1 MFAQYLTR
9 GVKAGLV
16 AGLVFGLFMAVV
28 ANPLVAYADELNHAT
43 VEESGH
49 SHEAESA
56 HSHGSEGTH
65 SHGSEGTHSHESGDS
80 HAGKGGGHHDTAVS
94 MAVTKTVSVAAGG
107 LWGVVLGGAFFGVAF
122 FFLEPAIPG
131 PDAAKSYL
139 MGLAGFITVSGA
151 PWLVLPPAAP
161 GAEQSLSVATRLPLY
176 AGMMLA
182 GALACLSA
190 GYAYT
195 RLRESSGLPA
205 AIVGA
210 VVPFSLLAA
219 LAVVAPENAVHG
231 ALSPTL
237 ETGLTGLFAFGQ
249 VLLWLVLAAAH
260 AWFRLSS
267 ESESESAIPTAGR
280 DSAPAAD

>member
-1 MFAQYLTR
+1 MFAEYLTR
-9 GVKAGLV
+9 GVKAGVV

-28 ANPLVAYADELNHAT
+28 ANPLVAYTDELNHAT

-56 HSHGSEGTH
+56 HSHET
-65 SHGSEGTHSHESGDS
+65 EGTHSHETEGTHTHEAEGT
-80 HAGKGGGHHDTAVS
+80 HAGEGGGHHDTAVS
-94 MAVTKTVSVAAGG
+94 MAVTKVVSVAAGG

-190 GYAYT
+190 GYVYT
-195 RLRESSGLPA
+195 RLRESSGSVA
-205 AIVGA
+205 ALVGA
-210 VVPFSLLAA
+210 AVPFALLAA

-260 AWFRLSS
+260 ARFRPSS
-267 ESESESAIPTAGR
+267 ASESESAIPTAGR

>member
-1 MFAQYLTR
+1 MFAEYLTR

-28 ANPLVAYADELNHAT
+28 ANPLVAYADELNHDA

-49 SHEAESA
+49 GHEAESA
-56 HSHGSEGTH
+56 HSHDSGGAHSHDSGGTH
-65 SHGSEGTHSHESGDS
+65 
-80 HAGKGGGHHDTAVS
+80 AGEGGGHHDTAVS
-94 MAVTKTVSVAAGG
+94 MAVTKAVSVAAGG

-139 MGLAGFITVSGA
+139 MGLAGFVTVSGA

-161 GAEQSLSVATRLPLY
+161 GAEQSLSVSTRLPLY

-190 GYAYT
+190 GYAYP
-195 RLRESSGLPA
+195 RLRESSGSGA
-205 AIVGA
+205 AVVGA
-210 VVPFSLLAA
+210 AAPFALLAVF
-219 LAVVAPENAVHG
+219 AVFAPENAVRG

-260 AWFRLSS
+260 ARFRPSS
-267 ESESESAIPTAGR
+267 ESESESTIPTAGR

>member
-1 MFAQYLTR
+1 MFGEYLTR
-9 GVKAGLV
+9 GVKAGVV

-28 ANPLVAYADELNHAT
+28 ANPLVGYADDLNHAT

-49 SHEAESA
+49 THEAESA
-56 HSHGSEGTH
+56 HSHEAEGA
-65 SHGSEGTHSHESGDS
+65 HSHESGDS
-80 HAGKGGGHHDTAVS
+80 HAGESGGHHDTAVS
-94 MAVTKTVSVAAGG
+94 MAVTKAVSVAAGG

-139 MGLAGFITVSGA
+139 MGFAGFVTVSGA
-151 PWLVLPPAAP
+151 PWLVLPPVAP
-161 GAEQSLSVATRLPLY
+161 GAEQSLSTATRLPLY

-182 GALACLSA
+182 GTLACLSA
-190 GYAYT
+190 GYVYT
-195 RLRESSGLPA
+195 RLRESRGLGA
-205 AIVGA
+205 ALVGA
-210 VVPFSLLAA
+210 AVPFGLLAV
-219 LAVVAPENAVHG
+219 LAVVAPENAVRG
-231 ALSPTL
+231 ALSPAL

-260 AWFRLSS
+260 ARFRPSS
-267 ESESESAIPTAGR
+267 ESESEPGIPTAGR

>member
-1 MFAQYLTR
+1 MFAEYLTR

-28 ANPLVAYADELNHAT
+28 ANPLVVYADELNHAA

-56 HSHGSEGTH
+56 HSHD
-65 SHGSEGTHSHESGDS
+65 SEGTHSHESGDS
-80 HAGKGGGHHDTAVS
+80 HAGEGGGHHDSAVS
-94 MAVTKTVSVAAGG
+94 MAVTKAVSVAAGG

-139 MGLAGFITVSGA
+139 MGLAGFVTVSGA
-151 PWLVLPPAAP
+151 PWLVLPPVAP
-161 GAEQSLSVATRLPLY
+161 GAEQSLSAATRLPLY

-190 GYAYT
+190 GYVYT
-195 RLRESSGLPA
+195 RLRESSGPVPA
-205 AIVGA
+205 VVGA
-210 VVPFSLLAA
+210 AVPFALLAV
-219 LAVVAPENAVHG
+219 LAVFAPENAVHG

-260 AWFRLSS
+260 ARFRPSSDS
-267 ESESESAIPTAGR
+267 ESDSAIPTAGR
-280 DSAPAAD
+280 DSAPMAD

>member
-1 MFAQYLTR
+1 MFAEYLTR

-16 AGLVFGLFMAVV
+16 AGLVFGLFMAIV
-28 ANPLVAYADELNHAT
+28 ANPLVAYADELNHAA
-43 VEESGH
+43 VEESAH

-56 HSHGSEGTH
+56 HSHDA
-65 SHGSEGTHSHESGDS
+65 EGTHSHESDGAHS
-80 HAGKGGGHHDTAVS
+80 HESGGTHAGEGGGHHDTAVS
-94 MAVTKTVSVAAGG
+94 MAVTKAVSVAAGG

-139 MGLAGFITVSGA
+139 MGFAGFVTVSGA

-161 GAEQSLSVATRLPLY
+161 GAEQSLSAATRLPLY

-190 GYAYT
+190 GYAYV
-195 RLRESSGLPA
+195 RLRESSGLVA
-205 AIVGA
+205 AAVGA
-210 VVPFSLLAA
+210 VVPFGLLAA
-219 LAVVAPENAVHG
+219 VAVVAPDNAVHG

-249 VLLWLVLAAAH
+249 LLLWLVLAAAH
-260 AWFRLSS
+260 AQFRSS
-267 ESESESAIPTAGR
+267 GESESATPIAGR
-280 DSAPAAD
+280 DAAPAAD

>member
-1 MFAQYLTR
+1 MFAEYLTR

-28 ANPLVAYADELNHAT
+28 ANPLVAYADELNHAA

-49 SHEAESA
+49 GHEAESA
-56 HSHGSEGTH
+56 HSHETEGTH
-65 SHGSEGTHSHESGDS
+65 THEAEGTH
-80 HAGKGGGHHDTAVS
+80 AGEGGGHHDTAVS
-94 MAVTKTVSVAAGG
+94 MAVTKAVSVAAGG

-190 GYAYT
+190 GYVYT
-195 RLRESSGLPA
+195 RLRESSGSVA
-205 AIVGA
+205 ALVGA
-210 VVPFSLLAA
+210 AVPFALLAA

-260 AWFRLSS
+260 ARFRPSS
-267 ESESESAIPTAGR
+267 ASESESAIPTAGR
-280 DSAPAAD
+280 GSAPTAD

>member
-1 MFAQYLTR
+1 MFAEYLTR

-28 ANPLVAYADELNHAT
+28 ANPLVGYADELNHAA

-49 SHEAESA
+49 AHEAESA
-56 HSHGSEGTH
+56 HSHGTDGSHSHDSEGTH
-65 SHGSEGTHSHESGDS
+65 ASES
-80 HAGKGGGHHDTAVS
+80 GGHHDTAVS
-94 MAVTKTVSVAAGG
+94 MAVTKAVSVAAGG

-139 MGLAGFITVSGA
+139 MGLAGFVTVSGA
-151 PWLVLPPAAP
+151 PWLVLPPVAP

-195 RLRESSGLPA
+195 RLRESSGLA
-205 AIVGA
+205 AALVGA
-210 VVPFSLLAA
+210 AVPFGLLAV
-219 LAVVAPENAVHG
+219 LAVFAPENAVHG

-249 VLLWLVLAAAH
+249 VLQWLVLAAAH
-260 AWFRLSS
+260 SRLRPSS
-267 ESESESAIPTAGR
+267 ESEPEPAIPTAGR